1 MKTLQYCIQSSSV
14 MGMTPFVTLAT
25 FCIIRSLSDEMYYY
39 RQLYIPT
46 LLGSLIG
53 ISCDFPAR
61 RETLTVYGLQL
72 CSEML
77 FRSMVQEG
85 KIKPVK
91 NGSVYLFAFSSMLAM
106 YMYTKYPNKNHGIIG
121 TIFNYV
127 TGSRVDKPKAKVT
140 FADKSVSI
148 TDFKM
153 HEIKTSKRDS
163 NNNLNKNIPIQ
174 ICDHEESDCIK
185 HVLFGTLSTFSGI
198 SAIQVLIASI
208 SNPKEMSFGRVRNLV
223 MSERVL
229 KISLFGSSYIAIY
242 RATSC
247 LINRFLLSNK
257 SDTKEIDSNQR
268 IRDRIKII
276 SSGLASLSML
286 FNPSPTIMLWIFWKS
301 IHSYLSIELLK
312 GDRSKIDRVNF
323 TSIVFLAA
331 YYMYTGLFNVT
342 NMRPSN
348 VKLMGTMSGGRFY
361 QINRK
366 ALASF
371 GMKEYEQEMVPKPDP
386 AHCSQAFIEHFL
398 KELTN

>member
-1 MKTLQYCIQSSSV
+1 

-39 RQLYIPT
+39 RQLYVPT

-53 ISCDFPAR
+53 VSCDFPAR
-61 RETLTVYGLQL
+61 RQTLTVYGLQL

-85 KIKPVK
+85 KIKPIK

-106 YMYTKYPNKNHGIIG
+106 YMYAKYPNKNHGIIG
-121 TIFNYV
+121 KILNYV
-127 TGSRVDKPKAKVT
+127 TGSRIDKPKAKVT
-140 FADKSVSI
+140 SADKSASV
-148 TDFKM
+148 TDSKM
-153 HEIKTSKRDS
+153 DEIKTPKHDS
-163 NNNLNKNIPIQ
+163 NKNLHNNISNGKNIPIQ
-174 ICDHEESDCIK
+174 ICDHKESDCIK
-185 HVLFGTLSTFSGI
+185 HVLSGTLLTFSVI
-198 SAIQVLIASI
+198 SAIQVLIASL
-208 SNPKEMSFGRVRNLV
+208 SNPKELSFGRVRNLV

-229 KISLFGSSYIAIY
+229 KRSLFGSSYIAIY

-247 LINRFLLSNK
+247 LINRFLLSNR

-276 SSGLASLSML
+276 SSGLASLSIL
-286 FNPSPTIMLWIFWKS
+286 FNPPIQQTMLWIFWKS
-301 IHSYLSIELLK
+301 ILSYLSIELLK
-312 GDRSKIDRVNF
+312 GDHSKIDRVNF

-348 VKLMGTMSGGRFY
+348 AKLMGTMRW
-361 QINRK
+361 RK
-366 ALASF
+366 ILPNQS
-371 GMKEYEQEMVPKPDP
+371 KSLSCIWYEG
-386 AHCSQAFIEHFL
+386 I
-398 KELTN
+398 

>member
-1 MKTLQYCIQSSSV
+1 

-25 FCIIRSLSDEMYYY
+25 FCIMRSLSDEMYYY

-46 LLGSLIG
+46 LLGCLIG
-53 ISCDFPAR
+53 VSCDFPAR

-85 KIKPVK
+85 KIKPIK
-91 NGSVYLFAFSSMLAM
+91 NGSVYLFTFSSMLAM

-121 TIFNYV
+121 TILNYIN
-127 TGSRVDKPKAKVT
+127 GCRIDKPKAKVT
-140 FADKSVSI
+140 FVDKSLPV
-148 TDFKM
+148 TDSKM
-153 HEIKTSKRDS
+153 DEIKTSKRDP
-163 NNNLNKNIPIQ
+163 NNNLNNNISNGKNIPIQ
-174 ICDHEESDCIK
+174 ICDHKESDCIK
-185 HVLFGTLSTFSGI
+185 HVLSDTLLTFSRI
-198 SAIQVLIASI
+198 SAIQVLIASL
-208 SNPKEMSFGRVRNLV
+208 SNPKELSFGRVKNLV
-223 MSERVL
+223 MSRRVL
-229 KISLFGSSYIAIY
+229 KMSLFGSSYIAIY

-257 SDTKEIDSNQR
+257 SDTKEIDSDQR
-268 IRDRIKII
+268 IRDRIKIV

-366 ALASF
+366 ALAAF
-371 GMKEYEQEMVPKPDP
+371 GMKEYRQEMVPSPDP
-386 AHCSQAFIEHFL
+386 VNCSQAYIKDYL
-398 KELTN
+398 DKTN